1 MMDASP
7 AAISAFGSVI
17 PAAYMEIA
25 ATRKALAHDPAAV
38 FSSFI
43 RCS

>member
-1 MMDASP
+1 
-7 AAISAFGSVI
+7 VT
-17 PAAYMEIA
+17 PAAYIEIA
-25 ATRKALAHDPAAV
+25 ATKKALAQDPAAV